1 MRMRISKQQ
10 QEPLF
15 NNRFINLLII
25 LPLLLTALFAYQA
38 GNNFEL
44 AAGSSRFNPVARA
57 TTCYAQ
63 NGRSASKLLQPVRR
77 KPAAY
82 KASLAVLYGRPAYL
96 SPLSLTILQRLKRIL
111 LKPIK
116 YTSVFIGYIP
126 FFGSNYKK

>member
-1 MRMRISKQQ
+1 MRMRINTRHKQ
-10 QEPLF
+10 ERLF
-15 NNRFINLLII
+15 RNRFINLLII

-44 AAGSSRFNPVARA
+44 TAGSSRFNPVARA
-57 TTCYAQ
+57 TTCYARD
-63 NGRSASKLLQPVRR
+63 GRSASKLLQPVRR

-96 SPLSLTILQRLKRIL
+96 SPLSQTILQQLKRLL

-116 YTSVFIGYIP
+116 YTSVFIG
-126 FFGSNYKK
+126 